1 MFSGFAEKVGAPRG
15 IFRPSQIM
23 EKDVEDQASLIAAAD
38 PMTAAIGI
46 FLHILPNDF
55 ARYLLGAGGVFLMVN
70 VVFASRLAGR
80 KIRPSSPKPG
90 QMRREFAISMRTT
103 LIFTLSGVA
112 SVMAA
117 RAGWLDTYYVIA
129 ERGWGY
135 FAFTLVVLIVAH
147 DAWFYWTHRLIHH
160 PRLFR
165 RVHRTHHRSHNP
177 SPWTAYSFDMAEA
190 AINAAYLPLIL
201 LLMPTS
207 VQAII
212 LFLVHMIL
220 RNAIGH
226 CGYELFPSRRDGRP
240 LIDWMTS
247 VTHHD
252 LHHAQAG
259 WNYGL
264 YFTWWDRLMGTEHPL
279 YHEKFAAAVR
289 KPLDGSAVAAI
300 CAHAAKPSA

>member
-1 MFSGFAEKVGAPRG
+1 MHEHL
-15 IFRPSQIM
+15 Q
-23 EKDVEDQASLIAAAD
+23 LAAGAD
-38 PMTAAIGI
+38 PLTFAVAL

-55 ARYLLGAGGVFLMVN
+55 ARYLIGAGGVFALVN
-70 VVFASRLAGR
+70 VFFAKRLAGR
-80 KIRPSSPKPG
+80 KIRSSSPGAP
-90 QMRREFAISMRTT
+90 QMRREFIASMRTT
-103 LIFTLSGVA
+103 VIFTVAGVL
-112 SVMAA
+112 SVMGGE
-117 RAGWLDTYYVIA
+117 AGITKTYMDPA
-129 ERGWGY
+129 QHGWAY
-135 FAFTLVVLIVAH
+135 FGFSLVALIVAH

-165 RVHRTHHRSHNP
+165 RVHRTHHKSYNP
-177 SPWTAYSFDMAEA
+177 SPWTAYSFDISEA
-190 AINAAYLPLIL
+190 AVNAAFLPLIL
-201 LLMPTS
+201 IVLPASYLAVFVFLL
-207 VQAII
+207 
-212 LFLVHMIL
+212 HMIV
-220 RNAIGH
+220 RNAVGH

-240 LIDWMTS
+240 VLDWMTT

-300 CAHAAKPSA
+300 GRNRPMLKDAA